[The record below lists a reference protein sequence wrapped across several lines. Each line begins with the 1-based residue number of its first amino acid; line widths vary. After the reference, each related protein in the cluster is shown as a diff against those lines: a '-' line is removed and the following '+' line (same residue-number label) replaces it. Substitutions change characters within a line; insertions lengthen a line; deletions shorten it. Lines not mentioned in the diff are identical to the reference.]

1 MRIFSPEDNE
11 SRLYWAPVVRFVITA
26 VKEYLS
32 KLVTLIPSW
41 LGSEKSVEEPVVS
54 RCVPISDN
62 IRRRVS
68 HGVLGLVLVDEFA
81 TDALRFI
88 VESLVRPLI
97 DLIGRERLTDGVR

>member
-41 LGSEKSVEEPVVS
+41 LGSEKSNSKSPSSPAAS
-54 RCVPISDN
+54 RISDN

-68 HGVLGLVLVDEFA
+68 HGGGFSVWY
-81 TDALRFI
+81 
-88 VESLVRPLI
+88 SLTSST
-97 DLIGRERLTDGVR
+97 RLTRSVSLSNRSYAQVD